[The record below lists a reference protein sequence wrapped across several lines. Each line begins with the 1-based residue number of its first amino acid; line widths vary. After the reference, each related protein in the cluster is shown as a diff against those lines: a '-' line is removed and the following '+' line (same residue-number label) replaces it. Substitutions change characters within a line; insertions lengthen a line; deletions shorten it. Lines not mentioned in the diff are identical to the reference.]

1 MRKRFLIIFLCAG
14 LGLSSIVPAAAQ
26 TEPILQDQPLT
37 SQLPNITSTI
47 ENSNITLNDQQQ
59 EIVVYDQPTDNRIYS
74 DYSVIL
80 EDLYKYNI
88 IALQNADINCH
99 VRGSIWVGGTLIG
112 NQYIDDGSLN
122 GQIASDSYVYNN
134 QSNLYFQSRTE
145 NQSLDA
151 YKGLTEQ
158 AIDKAIEYWTHIIL
172 NFPNNGIDF
181 IYIQPDEN
189 GYVDL
194 KKWDY
199 QASGSDEE
207 MQQIPK
213 VYWTNATYVEMGG
226 LAGHLIAP
234 YADIHIVSCNHRGS
248 IVGWN
253 IYTDGES
260 HINYWTP
267 ELKGDEPTP
276 VPTET
281 PIPTETPVPTE
292 TPTPTITERP
302 VPTQIET
309 PTPIPTITPAKER
322 PTPVPT
328 DETHPPKTGDQI
340 NILSFILL
348 FIISI
353 LLVISL
359 SLLKKKKSI

>member
-1 MRKRFLIIFLCAG
+1 MKKKFLIILLCAG
-14 LGLSSIVPAAAQ
+14 LGLSNIIPVSA
-26 TEPILQDQPLT
+26 ELILQDQLT
-37 SQLPNITSTI
+37 SQLPDPTPTI
-47 ENSNITLNDQQQ
+47 KDDDITLKGQQQ
-59 EIVVYDQPTDNRIYS
+59 EVIVYDQPIDNRIYS

-88 IALQNADINCH
+88 VALQNADINCH
-99 VRGSIWVGGTLIG
+99 VRGSIWIGGTLTG

-122 GQIASDSYVYNN
+122 GQIASESYVYNN

-151 YKGLTEQ
+151 YKGLTDL
-158 AIDKAIEYWTHIIL
+158 AVNNAIEYWTRILL

-199 QASGSDEE
+199 QTSGSDEE

-213 VYWTNATYVEMGG
+213 VYWTNASYVEMGG

-234 YADIHIVSCNHRGS
+234 YADIHIVACNHRGS

-267 ELKGDEPTP
+267 ELKGEEPTP
-276 VPTET
+276 IPTETPTPTET
-281 PIPTETPVPTE
+281 PIPTETP
-292 TPTPTITERP
+292 TPIPTITEKP
-302 VPTQIET
+302 APTQIET
-309 PTPIPTITPAKER
+309 PTPIPTITPSRQK
-322 PTPVPT
+322 PTPIPT
-328 DETHPPKTGDQI
+328 DETHPPQTGDEI
-340 NILSFILL
+340 NIFSFGLL
-348 FIISI
+348 LIMSI
-353 LLVISL
+353 LLLIMSAKV
-359 SLLKKKKSI
+359 KKKN